1 MHFGVV
7 MCINL
12 AIGCATPP
20 LGLNLFVAAGL
31 TKDKVEVVVNRHTV
45 GYILL
50 SIAIL
55 FLITYVPDLVMLL
68 PNSML

>member
-1 MHFGVV
+1 

-31 TKDKVEVVVNRHTV
+31 TKDRVEVVVNRHTV

-68 PNSML
+68 PNSMM